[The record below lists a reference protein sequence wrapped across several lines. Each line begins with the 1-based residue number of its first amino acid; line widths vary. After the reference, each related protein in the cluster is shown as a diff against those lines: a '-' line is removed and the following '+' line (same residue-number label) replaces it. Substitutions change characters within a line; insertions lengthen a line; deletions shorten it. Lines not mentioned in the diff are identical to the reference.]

1 MLNVLIQLYIITVA
15 NKNENIIPPQ
25 PRILSALLDNEAKI
39 YQVSQHLFP
48 KSMSCV
54 FVVFKTL

>member
-1 MLNVLIQLYIITVA
+1 MLNVLIQLYLITVA
-15 NKNENIIPPQ
+15 NKNENIFPPQ
-25 PRILSALLDNEAKI
+25 PRVLSALFDDEAEI
-39 YQVSQHLFP
+39 YQASQHLFH